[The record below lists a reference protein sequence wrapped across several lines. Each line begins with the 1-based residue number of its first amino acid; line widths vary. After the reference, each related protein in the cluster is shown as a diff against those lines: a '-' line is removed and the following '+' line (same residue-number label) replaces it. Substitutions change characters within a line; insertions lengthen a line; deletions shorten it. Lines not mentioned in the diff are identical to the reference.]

1 MTEPEPS
8 SPVFRCE
15 RCRGRFG
22 RSKRLY
28 YGGLALC
35 PDCYLTTKE
44 LQEDSGK
51 PIPEGK

>member
-15 RCRGRFG
+15 CCH
-22 RSKRLY
+22 KRLHKAKRMWY
-28 YGGLALC
+28 SQLALC
-35 PDCYLTTKE
+35 EECYRITKE
-44 LQEDSGK
+44 LQEGSGK

>member
-15 RCRGRFG
+15 CCHGWFAA
-22 RSKRLY
+22 SKRLH
-28 YGGLALC
+28 YGGLAFC

-44 LQEDSGK
+44 LQEGSGK